1 MRDTGR
7 TPRDEIAEATPVGE
21 LYLRRLRRRQLRL
34 SLLALVAFGGL
45 VGALPLVV
53 LALPELRT
61 PVLGIPLAV
70 LLVVVPPY
78 PLFLAI
84 GWLHQRRADALDED
98 FRRVVGGP

>member
-1 MRDTGR
+1 VR
-7 TPRDEIAEATPVGE
+7 TPRDELAESTPLGE
-21 LYLRRLRRRQLRL
+21 VYLARLRRRQLRL

-45 VGALPLVV
+45 IGALPLV
-53 LALPELRT
+53 LYAIPETRT
-61 PVLGIPLAV
+61 QVLGVPLGI

-98 FRRVVGGP
+98 FRRVVGGGG